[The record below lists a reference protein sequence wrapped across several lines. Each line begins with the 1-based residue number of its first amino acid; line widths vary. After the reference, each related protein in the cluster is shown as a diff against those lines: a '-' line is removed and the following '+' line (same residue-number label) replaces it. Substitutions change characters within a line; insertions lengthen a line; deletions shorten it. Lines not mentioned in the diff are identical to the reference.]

1 MKKHLNA
8 VAIGALMGLAF
19 IGGHTLTFQGW
30 AQDKTPDKAAT
41 STDAND
47 TYKQLDLFGEVFER
61 VRAEYVEPVSDKQL
75 IEAAINGML
84 TSLDP
89 HSNFL
94 NADEFQ
100 DMQSQTRGSFG
111 GLGIEVTMENGVVK
125 VVSPIDD
132 TPAAKAG
139 VQAGDLIIAI
149 DGKPIVNMSLN
160 EAVDKMRGPVGSN
173 ITITLRRG
181 DTDPYDLTFA
191 RATIP
196 VESVKWRTEGNIG
209 YIRITSF
216 TERTE
221 DGLKRGI
228 ADIKKKLGPNLQGYV
243 LDLRN
248 DPGGLLDQAIATV
261 DAFLDKGEIV
271 STRSRKADQAQR
283 YNATP
288 GDLADGLPM
297 VVLINGGSASAS
309 EIVAGALQDHHRAI
323 LMGTQS
329 FGKGS
334 VQTIIPLPGHG
345 AMRLTTA
352 RYYTPSGR
360 SIQQLGITPDIE
372 VQQARIEEIAQL
384 RGYREADLKGALNN
398 DNKQN
403 LPDQDQKAA
412 PATPPAAGATPDKP
426 ATPAAPGKD
435 NATPAPAADGAA
447 PDATKPQDV
456 DYQLSRALDL
466 LRGLALFQKAQAN

>member
-1 MKKHLNA
+1 MEKHLNA

-19 IGGHTLTFQGW
+19 VGGHTLTFQGW
-30 AQDKTPDKAAT
+30 AQDKAPDKAAT
-41 STDAND
+41 SSDAND

-61 VRAEYVEPVSDKQL
+61 VRAEYVEEVSDKQL
-75 IEAAINGML
+75 IESAINGML

-181 DTDPYDLTFA
+181 DADPYDLTMA

-196 VESVKWRTEGNIG
+196 VESVRWRTEGNVG

-228 ADIKKKLGPNLQGYV
+228 ADIKKKLGDKLQGYV

-248 DPGGLLDQAIATV
+248 DPGGLLDQAIATS

-288 GDLADGLPM
+288 
-297 VVLINGGSASAS
+297 
-309 EIVAGALQDHHRAI
+309 
-323 LMGTQS
+323 
-329 FGKGS
+329 
-334 VQTIIPLPGHG
+334 
-345 AMRLTTA
+345 
-352 RYYTPSGR
+352 
-360 SIQQLGITPDIE
+360 
-372 VQQARIEEIAQL
+372 
-384 RGYREADLKGALNN
+384 
-398 DNKQN
+398 
-403 LPDQDQKAA
+403 
-412 PATPPAAGATPDKP
+412 
-426 ATPAAPGKD
+426 
-435 NATPAPAADGAA
+435 
-447 PDATKPQDV
+447 
-456 DYQLSRALDL
+456 
-466 LRGLALFQKAQAN
+466 

>member
-8 VAIGALMGLAF
+8 VAIGALVGLAF
-19 IGGHTLTFQGW
+19 VGGHTLTFQGW
-30 AQDKTPDKAAT
+30 AQDKAPEKAAT
-41 STDAND
+41 SDDATD

-61 VRAEYVEPVSDKQL
+61 VRAEYVEQVSDKQL

-94 NADEFQ
+94 NTDEFQ

-132 TPAAKAG
+132 TPAARAG

-173 ITITLRRG
+173 ITITVRRG
-181 DTDPYDLTFA
+181 EAEPFDLNLA

-196 VESVKWRTEGNIG
+196 VESVRWRTEGDIG

-228 ADIKKKLGPNLQGYV
+228 ADIKKKLGDKLQGYV

-248 DPGGLLDQAIATV
+248 DPGGLLDQAIAV
-261 DAFLDKGEIV
+261 SDAFLDKGEIV

-288 GDLADGLPM
+288 GDLADGLPL

-309 EIVAGALQDHHRAI
+309 EIVAGALQDHHRAV

-352 RYYTPSGR
+352 RYYTPSGK

-372 VQQARIEEIAQL
+372 VQQARIEEIAQM
-384 RGYREADLKGALNN
+384 RGYRESDLRGALNN
-398 DNKQN
+398 DNQQSQ
-403 LPDQDQKAA
+403 PGEGGADQKA
-412 PATPPAAGATPDKP
+412 PTPPPGGGASTDKP
-426 ATPAAPGKD
+426 ATPGQDKAVSP
-435 NATPAPAADGAA
+435 PSDGAA
-447 PDATKPQDV
+447 DANKPADV

-466 LRGLALFQKAQAN
+466 LRGLALFQKGQAG